1 MTENILLLTF
11 ALGVFAGALALGEI
25 VRVAWAKW
33 RGDRAP
39 REF

>member
-1 MTENILLLTF
+1 MTENILALTF

-25 VRVAWAKW
+25 VRIAWAKW
-33 RGDRAP
+33 RSQRTR